1 MSTSNDNNTPT
12 TPTPTP
18 KTGENTMAEHQ
29 TPPTSPETTPIED
42 TFPKY
47 FAYGV
52 GTNEW
57 LSGSYTKAW
66 IWKSP
71 ETLPISPNF
80 YAWWEKLPNEET
92 ITEARLQGFL
102 RAAKPISK
110 EEYERLINIKKE
122 RHHEDSDMEY
132 RWYGPRY
139 DDDE

>member
-1 MSTSNDNNTPT
+1 
-12 TPTPTP
+12 
-18 KTGENTMAEHQ
+18 MAEHQ
-29 TPPTSPETTPIED
+29 TPPIPPPETTPVED

-47 FAYGV
+47 FIYCV

-66 IWKSP
+66 IWTSP

-92 ITEARLQGFL
+92 ITEDRLQGFL
-102 RAAKPISK
+102 RVAKPISK